1 MERKPVFI
9 SVCNQ
14 KGGIGK
20 STFTVLLADILHYME
35 GYRVLVAD
43 CDYPQKSIF
52 DQRKGELVLP
62 DRSPRYLSLLVRQVE
77 PVDFVLFDLPGTVGT
92 PGVLRTLSAID
103 RIFVPMK
110 ADRYVM
116 ESTLAFAKSVDDHLV
131 RNSDVQTA
139 GVHLFWTMID
149 RRERTPLYD
158 LYDKALEKLGLHRME
173 THIPYRSRFSKE
185 LSAEEGPVFRSTI
198 LLPEKSFIRE
208 CCLDSLTREI
218 VELSEHSAHGKQEKK

>member
-1 MERKPVFI
+1 
-9 SVCNQ
+9 
-14 KGGIGK
+14 
-20 STFTVLLADILHYME
+20 
-35 GYRVLVAD
+35 
-43 CDYPQKSIF
+43 
-52 DQRKGELVLP
+52 
-62 DRSPRYLSLLVRQVE
+62 
-77 PVDFVLFDLPGTVGT
+77 
-92 PGVLRTLSAID
+92 
-103 RIFVPMK
+103 MK

-185 LSAEEGPVFRSTI
+185 LSAEEGPIFRSTI